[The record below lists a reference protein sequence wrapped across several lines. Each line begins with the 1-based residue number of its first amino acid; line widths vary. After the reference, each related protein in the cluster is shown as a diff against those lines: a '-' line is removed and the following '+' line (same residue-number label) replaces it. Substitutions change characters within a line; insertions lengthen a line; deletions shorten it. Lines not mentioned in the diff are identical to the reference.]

1 MTAIHR
7 QPLAGAAADRA
18 QCWRHAAGLL
28 ERERAV
34 PRTPALP
41 RAIKKTKA
49 RAIADEHRTDE
60 CPPGR
65 VKAAPDP
72 GAATEP
78 GSLTLN
84 NFETS
89 YLRAALADISAREFE
104 VLVELCAGGRNED
117 VARRLFIALPTL
129 RTHLSRLNEKLGTL
143 SKSELIGHVG
153 AMLVEGYRAG
163 QLPAAI
169 TAGGTR

>member
-1 MTAIHR
+1 MTAMHR

-41 RAIKKTKA
+41 RAIKKKKA
-49 RAIADEHRTDE
+49 RAIADE
-60 CPPGR
+60 CPPAR
-65 VKAAPDP
+65 AKAAPDR

-84 NFETS
+84 TFETS